1 MALALVNPFL
11 WYLIDRSVP
20 GLVLSALMSLAGSA
34 VLLGLMPDMVP
45 TPSHLVSFASTNPA
59 NSTASAGDSHREQS
73 VTMLGGLATQE
84 TVGRGMWML
93 SILFCCC
100 LCFGNIGRRLALNQ
114 SSASK
119 GRWAEYKEK

>member
-20 GLVLSALMSLAGSA
+20 GFVLSALMSLAGSA

-45 TPSHLVSFASTNPA
+45 TPAHLTSFPSTEGA
-59 NSTASAGDSHREQS
+59 NSTTGSTHWDQPS
-73 VTMLGGLATQE
+73 TMLGGLATQE